1 MLIHCSNNCAKVI
14 LLPLFPGLNK
24 VWSQICFF
32 FNAVLHYLLQSSLCG
47 QFKSDLVCPVI
58 HLWILPNRM
67 SKPQEPRCLSS
78 FFFLSSVASSIAGTT
93 LQMRRFV
100 GSVQSLFFLYQYL
113 LIKLLFQPAFHDHFF
128 CDYVLLILSSGARR
142 CSFRQY
148 ILSVII
154 TNKEKL

>member
-58 HLWILPNRM
+58 HLWILLNRM
-67 SKPQEPRCLSS
+67 SKPQDACHLV
-78 FFFLSSVASSIAGTT
+78 FFLYSIASSISGTT
-93 LQMRRFV
+93 FRMRRFV
-100 GSVQSLFFLYQYL
+100 GSVPS
-113 LIKLLFQPAFHDHFF
+113 LLFLP
-128 CDYVLLILSSGARR
+128 VP
-142 CSFRQY
+142 
-148 ILSVII
+148 
-154 TNKEKL
+154 TNRVKLVKKVKMTLPTCFP